1 MNISNCEK
9 KMKAYIIDKRLGHY
23 TQISHHFFALLID
36 LRRFSTFESSI
47 SYNQIS
53 ILTAPY
59 QILFL
64 VCWEF
69 RWFQIVWWASSTYS
83 LQQNDAFKFYPIIQK
98 WPKRWDL
105 RKKKKKNNPRTEGRM
120 LELGLPRNQ
129 ISHQN
134 GFSAWSASK
143 STNCT
148 PKRKFMRNQNCC
160 VRVIVVK
167 RNQNLWENIRIVV
180 LWEIRFEKSSSM
192 CFESCKQTLLDGDTN

>member
-1 MNISNCEK
+1 MHC
-9 KMKAYIIDKRLGHY
+9 
-23 TQISHHFFALLID
+23 LLISEGFLPLKVASHTIKFQS
-36 LRRFSTFESSI
+36 LRPI
-47 SYNQIS
+47 SDIVSCLLTIS
-53 ILTAPY
+53 MIPNSVVSFINIFPTTKWYFYIL
-59 QILFL
+59 
-64 VCWEF
+64 
-69 RWFQIVWWASSTYS
+69 SNNS
-83 LQQNDAFKFYPIIQK
+83 K

-105 RKKKKKNNPRTEGRM
+105 RKKKKNNPRTEGRM

-134 GFSAWSASK
+134 GFSASSASK

-167 RNQNLWENIRIVV
+167 RNQNLWENLWENIRIVV

>member
-83 LQQNDAFKFYPIIQK
+83 LQQNDAFKFYPIIQNDPRGEIWERRRRK
-98 WPKRWDL
+98 TTQEQKAECSNLAFLGTKYHTKTGFQRRVQVNRLTAHPK
-105 RKKKKKNNPRTEGRM
+105 E
-120 LELGLPRNQ
+120 
-129 ISHQN
+129 
-134 GFSAWSASK
+134 
-143 STNCT
+143 
-148 PKRKFMRNQNCC
+148 
-160 VRVIVVK
+160 
-167 RNQNLWENIRIVV
+167 NLWEIRIVV
-180 LWEIRFEKSSSM
+180 LG
-192 CFESCKQTLLDGDTN
+192 LL